1 MNLQWLEV
9 IETVTLWESDNT
21 LVQIGIAIGFIA
33 LLTILTHRN
42 KPAYS
47 ISGENKA
54 DWVYTGP

>member
-1 MNLQWLEV
+1 MN
-9 IETVTLWESDNT
+9 LWESDNT
-21 LVQIGIAIGFIA
+21 LVQLGIAIGFIA